1 MFFRYDG
8 EYFLSDIKEVT
19 KRMKSKSKKL
29 KQMRYYF
36 YMKWAIELRKAAF
49 DIEKDNDNPCYTYPK
64 IILNVLREIAP
75 GNIIG
80 EIGVVYIFFTNFIV
94 HLPKQYNICFS
105 SVFLKKV
112 FLF

>member
-19 KRMKSKSKKL
+19 KRMKSKSKER

-64 IILNVLREIAP
+64 IILNVLREICSRKYYWRDRR
-75 GNIIG
+75 GIH
-80 EIGVVYIFFTNFIV
+80 FFDK
-94 HLPKQYNICFS
+94 LYCS
-105 SVFLKKV
+105 STKTV
-112 FLF
+112 